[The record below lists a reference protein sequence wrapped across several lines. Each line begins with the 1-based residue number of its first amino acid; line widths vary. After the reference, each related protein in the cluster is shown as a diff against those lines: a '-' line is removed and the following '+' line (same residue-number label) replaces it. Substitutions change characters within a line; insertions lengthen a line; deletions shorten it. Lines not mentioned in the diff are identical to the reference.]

1 MGGSA
6 LGWGSLRRG
15 TVRGRARAAGALVSL
30 VVSVALCV
38 GAAAVWEVERREE
51 QPGSGP
57 ATSVI
62 GPPPQGMPAA
72 LPREVPRRPAVLLV
86 RDGVPGPVVGPT
98 YGPGMRL
105 TPMRGLRGMPF
116 DFDVPET
123 WGCIG
128 GSKRLRADVVWTCAD
143 ERGGSRAGG
152 WIGVQS
158 CRAPC
163 RDTEQ
168 TGFRTELIGPEP
180 RWRATDPATAFTESP
195 ADIDGEPRV
204 RVAMTYAFAADT
216 GGPVDTLAFARLTG
230 PPATLDTLLSLVN
243 EIRLR
248 AGG

>member
-1 MGGSA
+1 MS
-6 LGWGSLRRG
+6 S
-15 TVRGRARAAGALVSL
+15 

-38 GAAAVWEVERREE
+38 GVAALWEAERRVE

-62 GPPPQGMPAA
+62 GPPPQGMPTA
-72 LPREVPRRPAVLLV
+72 LPREVPRRSTVLLV
-86 RDGVPGPVVGPT
+86 RDGAPGPVAGPT
-98 YGPGMRL
+98 YGPRARL
-105 TPMRGLRGMPF
+105 APMRGLRGMPF

-152 WIGVQS
+152 WIGVHS
-158 CRAPC
+158 CLAPC
-163 RDTEQ
+163 RDVEQ
-168 TGFRTELIGPEP
+168 AGFRTELIGPEP
-180 RWRATDPATAFTESP
+180 HWRATDSATAFTESP

-248 AGG
+248 AAG